1 MENLKLIQLEN
12 GLRVVYKPVHTT
24 KIVHCGFMLD
34 IGSRDENSNQKGL
47 AHFWEHMAFKGTQ
60 KRKAFHIIN
69 SIDSVGGELNA
80 YTTKEKLCFFAS
92 VLDKHSEKAFE
103 LLTDI
108 TFNSIFPEL
117 HIEKERNVILEE
129 MSMYKDTPEDAIQDD
144 FEDLVFKK
152 HPMGHNILGTQKSV
166 KSFSRDDFYRFIRE
180 NLDTEKVVFSCV
192 GNITEAKLNRLVN
205 KYLEQIPK
213 KDVSRE
219 RKGFET
225 YRPQQKIKYKKLN
238 QAHVAIGKT
247 AFPIQHQDRLKLF
260 MLTNILGGPFMNSR
274 LNLSLR
280 EKYGFV
286 YNIDSNYSAYTDTG
300 LFSVMY
306 GTEPKQVD
314 KSISLVFK
322 ELKKLKEKPLGTLQ
336 LHRAKEQIIGQ
347 LAMGEENYSGLM
359 LVLGKS
365 ILDKGKVEP
374 FESVITKIRNTTAEE
389 LQDLSSAFFKEDDF
403 TTLIF
408 TEK

>member
-1 MENLKLIQLEN
+1 MENLRLMQLEN
-12 GLRVVYKPVHTT
+12 GLRVVFKPVHTT

-34 IGSRDENSNQKGL
+34 IGSRDENPAQKGI
-47 AHFWEHMAFKGTQ
+47 AHFWEHMAFKGTR

-80 YTTKEKLCFFAS
+80 YTTKEKLCFYAS

-129 MSMYKDTPEDAIQDD
+129 MSMYRDTPEDAIQDD
-144 FEDLVFKK
+144 FEDLVFRK

-166 KSFSRDDFYRFIRE
+166 KSFSREHFYQFIRE
-180 NLDTEKVVFSCV
+180 NLNTERVVFSCV
-192 GNITEAKLNRLVN
+192 GNISEAKFERLVH
-205 KYLEQIPK
+205 KHLEAIPRH
-213 KDVSRE
+213 DVLQE
-219 RKGFET
+219 RKSFET
-225 YRPQQKIKYKKLN
+225 YTPQKKIKHKRLH
-238 QAHVAIGKT
+238 QAQVAIGKP
-247 AFPIQHQDRLKLF
+247 AFPINHPERLKLF

-280 EKYGFV
+280 EKHGFV
-286 YNIDSNYSAYTDTG
+286 YNIESNYSSYTDTG
-300 LFSVMY
+300 LFSIMY

-314 KSISLVFK
+314 KSIALVFK

-359 LVLGKS
+359 LVLGKN
-365 ILDKGKVEP
+365 ILDKGEVEP
-374 FESVITKIRNTTAEE
+374 FESVVDKIRNTSARN
-389 LQDLSSAFFKEDDF
+389 LQDLAHDFFEEDDF